1 MPDLDPLLWPRSIVL
16 VGASPDPSIIRGRVL
31 AAVRQYGFEGP
42 IHPVSRSHA
51 EIDGLTCYPSVADL
65 PGPVDLAIITI
76 PSEHVASA
84 LEACGEKGVRA
95 AVIISSG
102 FAEEADEEG
111 RARQRAIG
119 TIAAKYGMAVCGPNA
134 EGFLNALM
142 PLSATFSPAVTHPD
156 RALLPDHTRGG
167 GIGVVSQSGGVGFAF
182 FDRGRPKELRFT
194 YVVSMGNEAG
204 LDSLDVVEY
213 LVADEATQVVLMFLE
228 GFRAPRRFPAVA
240 NAAARAKKPLVVAK
254 MGRSEAAARA
264 AASHTASL
272 AGSFRSYEAMF
283 RHHGVLLADEIDQM
297 VDIAAGFAYFGD
309 RLPRGTRVGVL
320 AASGGAAVWLSE
332 ACAKE
337 GLEVPELDAETRA
350 KIDAMIPA
358 YGTSRNPVDIT
369 AQGVFNL
376 GYAGALALIAASP
389 VVDAIVVSC
398 SLVHA
403 EIIEAEAES
412 LRQLGQSI
420 DKPVVFS
427 AYTRA
432 NPHAV
437 AILAEAGFPCTTSM
451 PNGARTIAAMAEYGA
466 FLERFAA
473 EEEEGAAARPM
484 ETAAGDARL
493 DATGPV
499 LPEYEAI
506 SLLAACGVPVSTG
519 ALTHDAAEA
528 VTAAERYGGPVALKV
543 QSPGIPHKTEAGALV
558 LGLAS
563 AAAVEDAFGTI
574 VANARAFD
582 SQADIHGVLVQ
593 PMAAPGVEMIV
604 GIHHDDDFGPMLMIG
619 LGGILVEVLDDVAF
633 APVPVS
639 RFQAEALLG
648 RLRGAKLLNGVRGG
662 PPSDTD
668 ALLDLLVAL
677 SRFAAAHGERLAE
690 VDLNPVIVHP
700 RGKGLT
706 VVDALIV
713 KREADAGREHGGELE
728 P

>member
-1 MPDLDPLLWPRSIVL
+1 MPDLDALLWPRSIAL
-16 VGASPDPSIIRGRVL
+16 VGASPDTSIIRGRVL
-31 AAVRQYGFEGP
+31 AAVRQYGFAGP
-42 IHPVSRSHA
+42 IFPVSRTHA
-51 EIDGLTCYPSVADL
+51 EIDGLACYPSVADL
-65 PGPVDLAIITI
+65 PAPADLAIITI
-76 PSEHVASA
+76 PSAFVAEA

-102 FAEEADEEG
+102 FAEEASEDG
-111 RARQRAIG
+111 RARQREIG
-119 TIAAKYGMAVCGPNA
+119 AIAAKYGMAVCGPNA
-134 EGFLNALM
+134 EGFLNTLM
-142 PLSATFSPAVTHPD
+142 PLSATFSPAVTHLD
-156 RALLPDHTRGG
+156 CTLLPGHARGG

-182 FDRGRPKELRFT
+182 YDRGRPKELRFT

-204 LDSLDVVEY
+204 LDSLDMVEY
-213 LVADEATQVVLMFLE
+213 LVGDAATQVVLVFLE

-240 NAAARAKKPLVVAK
+240 RAAARARKPLIVAK

-283 RHHGVLLADEIDQM
+283 LHHGVVLADEIDQM

-332 ACAKE
+332 ACAAE
-337 GLEVPELDAETRA
+337 DLEVPALDAATRA

-389 VVDAIVVSC
+389 MVDAIVVSC
-398 SLVHA
+398 SLVHP

-412 LRQLGQSI
+412 LRRLGRSI
-420 DKPVVFS
+420 DKPVFFI

-432 NPHAV
+432 SPRAV
-437 AILAEAGFPCTTSM
+437 ALLAEAGFPCTTSM
-451 PNGARTIAAMAEYGA
+451 PNGARAIAAMAAYGA

-473 EEEEGAAARPM
+473 EDDEDAVPEPAQ
-484 ETAAGDARL
+484 TAAGDARL
-493 DATGPV
+493 DAAGPV

-519 ALTHDAAEA
+519 ALAHDAGAA
-528 VTAAERYGGPVALKV
+528 VAAAARYDGPVALKV
-543 QSPGIPHKTEAGALV
+543 QSPGIPHKTEAGAV
-558 LGLAS
+558 ALGLATP
-563 AAAVEDAFGTI
+563 AAVEEAFGAV

-582 SQADIHGVLVQ
+582 RQADIRGVLVQ

-604 GIHHDDDFGPMLMIG
+604 GIHHDDDFGPMLMVG
-619 LGGILVEVLDDVAF
+619 LGGILVEVLDYVAF

-639 RFQAEALLG
+639 RPQAAVLLG
-648 RLRGAKLLNGVRGG
+648 RLRGAKLLGGVRGA
-662 PPSDTD
+662 PPADMG

-677 SRFAAAHGERLAE
+677 SRFAAAHGERLAT
-690 VDLNPVIVHP
+690 VDLNPVIVHA
-700 RGKGLT
+700 RGEGLT

-713 KREADAGREHGGELE
+713 KRSAGTNQGQGERA
-728 P
+728 